1 MTSITAVEDAMTRRW
16 RRPDRPDG
24 NFRTQFMGADRHK
37 GEKPDLT
44 EASPIAYLV
53 EQGPRH
59 ELRAHFHEADQ
70 FQIFVNG
77 NGRIGG
83 HGAAPGM
90 GHFVGPFSG
99 YGPIVGGEE
108 GVAYMTLRNTW
119 DPGAQFLPE
128 NLERIRAKR
137 SSRRE
142 VTFQVPAPVDDIE
155 LGALRQMSV
164 LPLIVP
170 QPDGLTASSYVL
182 PPGACATGPDA
193 AEGGGQFWLVMAGQM
208 LDPEQGRPL
217 QRLSMAFVRP
227 DDPPYVAKAGSG
239 GLHVVLLQFPLFQA
253 PATH

>member
-1 MTSITAVEDAMTRRW
+1 MTLITAVEDAMTRRW

-44 EASPIAYLV
+44 QVSPIAYLV

-83 HGAAPGM
+83 HGATPGM

-108 GVAYMTLRNTW
+108 GVAYMTLRNAW

-128 NLERIRAKR
+128 SLERIRAKR
-137 SSRRE
+137 TSRRE
-142 VTFQVPAPVDDIE
+142 VTFQVPAPVDDVE
-155 LGALRQMSV
+155 LGALREMSV

-182 PPGACATGPDA
+182 QPGACATGPDA

-239 GLHVVLLQFPLFQA
+239 GLHVVLLQFPLFQV

>member
-1 MTSITAVEDAMTRRW
+1 MTLITSVEDAMTRRW

-44 EASPIAYLV
+44 QASPIAYLV

-128 NLERIRAKR
+128 SLERIRAKR

-142 VTFQVPAPVDDIE
+142 VTFQVPAPVDDVE
-155 LGALRQMSV
+155 LGSLREMSV

-208 LDPEQGRPL
+208 LDPEQSRPL

>member
-1 MTSITAVEDAMTRRW
+1 MTLITSVEDAMTRRW

-44 EASPIAYLV
+44 QASPIAYLV

-128 NLERIRAKR
+128 SLERIRAKR

-142 VTFQVPAPVDDIE
+142 VTFQVPAPVDDVE
-155 LGALRQMSV
+155 LGSLREMSV

-253 PATH
+253 PETH

>member
-1 MTSITAVEDAMTRRW
+1 MTLITAVEDAMTRRW

-44 EASPIAYLV
+44 QVSPIAYLV

-83 HGAAPGM
+83 HGATPGM

-108 GVAYMTLRNTW
+108 GVAYMTLRNAW

-128 NLERIRAKR
+128 SLERIRAKR
-137 SSRRE
+137 TSRRE
-142 VTFQVPAPVDDIE
+142 VTFQVPAPVDDVE
-155 LGALRQMSV
+155 LGALREMSV

-182 PPGACATGPDA
+182 QPGACATGPDA

-208 LDPEQGRPL
+208 LDVEQGRTL

-239 GLHVVLLQFPLFQA
+239 GLHVVLLQFPRFQA
-253 PATH
+253 PETH

>member
-1 MTSITAVEDAMTRRW
+1 MTLITAVEDAMTRRW

-44 EASPIAYLV
+44 QVSPIAYLV

-128 NLERIRAKR
+128 SLERIRAKR

-142 VTFQVPAPVDDIE
+142 VTFQVPAPVDDVE
-155 LGALRQMSV
+155 LGSLREMSV

-208 LDPEQGRPL
+208 LDVEQGRTL

-239 GLHVVLLQFPLFQA
+239 GLHVVLLQFPRFQA
-253 PATH
+253 PETH

>member
-1 MTSITAVEDAMTRRW
+1 MTLITAVEDAMTRRW

-83 HGAAPGM
+83 HGATPGM

-108 GVAYMTLRNTW
+108 GVAYMTLRNAW

-128 NLERIRAKR
+128 SLERIRAKR
-137 SSRRE
+137 TSRRE
-142 VTFQVPAPVDDIE
+142 VTFQVPAPVDDVE
-155 LGALRQMSV
+155 LGALREMSV

-182 PPGACATGPDA
+182 QPGACATGPDA

-208 LDPEQGRPL
+208 LDVEQGRTL

-239 GLHVVLLQFPLFQA
+239 GLHVVLLQFPRFQA
-253 PATH
+253 PETH

>member
-1 MTSITAVEDAMTRRW
+1 MTLITAVEDAMTRRW

-44 EASPIAYLV
+44 QASPIAYLV

-108 GVAYMTLRNTW
+108 GVAYMTLRNAW

-128 NLERIRAKR
+128 SLERIRAKR
-137 SSRRE
+137 TSRRE
-142 VTFQVPAPVDDIE
+142 VTFQVPAPVDDVE
-155 LGALRQMSV
+155 LGALREMSV
-164 LPLIVP
+164 LPLIVL

-182 PPGACATGPDA
+182 QPGACATGPNA

-208 LDPEQGRPL
+208 LDVEQGRTL

-239 GLHVVLLQFPLFQA
+239 GLHVVLLQFPRFQA
-253 PATH
+253 PETH

>member
-1 MTSITAVEDAMTRRW
+1 MTLITSVEDAMTRRW

-44 EASPIAYLV
+44 QASPIAYLV

-128 NLERIRAKR
+128 SLERIRAKR

-142 VTFQVPAPVDDIE
+142 VTFQVPAPVDDVE
-155 LGALRQMSV
+155 LGSLREMSV
-164 LPLIVP
+164 LPLM
-170 QPDGLTASSYVL
+170 
-182 PPGACATGPDA
+182 PPR
-193 AEGGGQFWLVMAGQM
+193 V
-208 LDPEQGRPL
+208 
-217 QRLSMAFVRP
+217 V
-227 DDPPYVAKAGSG
+227 GSFG
-239 GLHVVLLQFPLFQA
+239 W
-253 PATH
+253 

>member
-1 MTSITAVEDAMTRRW
+1 MTSITSVEEAMTRRW
-16 RRPDRPDG
+16 RRPDRRDG
-24 NFRTQFMGADRHK
+24 NFRTQFMGEDRHK

-44 EASPIAYLV
+44 RVSPIAYLV
-53 EQGPRH
+53 EQGPRD

-77 NGRIGG
+77 NGRIGS

-128 NLERIRAKR
+128 SLEKIRAKR
-137 SSRRE
+137 FSRRE
-142 VTFQVPAPVDDIE
+142 VTFQVPAPVDDVE
-155 LGALRQMSV
+155 LGALREMSV
-164 LPLIVP
+164 LPLIAA
-170 QPDGLTASSYVL
+170 QPDGLAASSYMMA
-182 PPGACATGPDA
+182 PGDCATGPDPVDS
-193 AEGGGQFWLVMAGQM
+193 GGQFWLVMAGQM
-208 LDPEQGRPL
+208 LDADQDRPL
-217 QRLSMAFVRP
+217 HRLSMAFVRP
-227 DDPPYVAKAGSG
+227 EDPPYVAQAGSG
-239 GLHVVLLQFPLFQA
+239 GLHVVLMQFPRFQA

>member
-83 HGAAPGM
+83 HGATPGM

-155 LGALRQMSV
+155 LGALREMSV

-239 GLHVVLLQFPLFQA
+239 GLHVVLLQFPLFQV